1 MDIKN
6 EIIIDSSVW
15 IAFFLE
21 NDSLHT
27 KALKLEKEI
36 LNTKYIPDFVYF
48 EVCTVLRKKGGL
60 VCCTSF
66 IEHIE
71 KSQDIEVVSFISDVT
86 SFSTFFL
93 QKAYEKLSFVDSTL
107 LYLYKKDGCTILT
120 FDKEILKFLK

>member
-27 KALKLEKEI
+27 TALKLQKEI
-36 LNTKYIPDFVYF
+36 LRTKYIPDFVYF
-48 EVCTVLRKKGGL
+48 EVCTVLRKKAGL
-60 VCCTSF
+60 QHCTNF
-66 IEHIE
+66 VEFIE
-71 KSQDIEVVSFISDVT
+71 KSQDIEVVSFVSDIT

-93 QKAYEKLSFVDSTL
+93 QKSYEKLSFVDSTL
-107 LYLYKKDGCTILT
+107 LYLYKKDACTILT

>member
-15 IAFFLE
+15 VAFFLE
-21 NDSLHT
+21 NDSLHDR
-27 KALKLEKEI
+27 ALKLEKQI
-36 LNTKYIPDFVYF
+36 LHTKYIPDFVYF

-60 VCCTSF
+60 TSCVTF
-66 IEHIE
+66 IEFIE
-71 KSQDIEVVSFISDVT
+71 KSQDIEVVSFISDIT

-93 QKAYEKLSFVDSTL
+93 QKSYENLSFVDSTL
-107 LYLYKKDGCTILT
+107 VYLYKKDGCAILT